1 MISVKTKI
9 KPLLDPLID
18 QNPLTYMILV
28 YCSAL
33 AVTVQ
38 MKTALVMT
46 VAVIFVLTVSSTIIL
61 YKSATTS

>member
-9 KPLLDPLID
+9 KPLLDPIID
-18 QNPLTYMILV
+18 QNPLTYMILG

-46 VAVIFVLTVSSTIIL
+46 VAVIFVLTASSTIIL
-61 YKSATTS
+61 YKSATIS

>member
-9 KPLLDPLID
+9 KSFTGPLIE
-18 QNPLTYMILV
+18 QNPLIYMILG

-46 VAVIFVLTVSSTIIL
+46 VAVIFVLTASSTIIL
-61 YKSATTS
+61 YKSATIS